1 MTMIP
6 RLLRGAA
13 VLTTAGLATVFAP
26 AAGAAPC
33 TVVAFNS
40 CYIGV
45 DGTDTQMLNTTA
57 ANYDFVGL
65 GVNSSE
71 VGILPPVGAS
81 GQLSGTLNVNAGGS
95 MTLNYLPLTIGS
107 PTVRPAD
114 NSVLLGVSAGSSGT
128 LNVNGGSVNTP
139 LLFVGQG
146 DPGRPS
152 TGTATISSGGTVT
165 ATLDSGTSGPL
176 PGFNAVNI
184 GRGPGSIGTVTVTGA
199 GSTLNAPAGYISL
212 GREGSGTLNVLAG
225 GQVVGSQTASTVFG
239 STATTSGK
247 TAILVDGTGSKLTAD
262 QMLLGVGLGTFPPG
276 TRPIPNFGSTNHGN
290 GTLDVRNGGEVAV
303 NDLFVGSGGRL
314 QGNGTITGNVTS
326 TGIVAPGNSPGTLH
340 IAGNFTQT
348 GGALEIQ
355 IASASDFDII
365 DVNGFASLT
374 NVLIEFLFVDGYA
387 PSAGTSFSFLQTTS
401 GLNNTGST
409 YAYAG
414 LQPGFGYTVDDTNGL
429 MTLVATTNG
438 VAVPEPGT
446 LALLLGAGL
455 AGIGVRR
462 RTAS

>member
-1 MTMIP
+1 MKT
-6 RLLRGAA
+6 RF
-13 VLTTAGLATVFAP
+13 ATVLCIASSAALAAFSSP
-26 AAGAAPC
+26 ASATPC
-33 TVVAFNS
+33 TVDAFNS

-45 DGTDTQMLNTTA
+45 DGSDTQTLNTTA

-81 GQLSGTLNVNAGGS
+81 GPLSGTLNVNAGGS
-95 MTLNYLPLTIGS
+95 MTLNYLPSTIGS

-128 LNVNGGSVNTP
+128 LNVNGGSVITP
-139 LLFVGQG
+139 ILFVGQG

-239 STATTSGK
+239 STATTSGT

-262 QMLLGVGLGTFPPG
+262 QMLLGVGLGTFTPG

-326 TGIVAPGNSPGTLH
+326 TGTVAPGNSPGTLH

-348 GGALEIQ
+348 GGTIDIEIAG
-355 IASASDFDII
+355 ASLFDTI
-365 DVNGFASLT
+365 DVTMGVVLN
-374 NVLIEFLFVDGYA
+374 NVLIRFIFTGGYA
-387 PSAGTSFSFLQTTS
+387 PMAGDEYNFL
-401 GLNNTGST
+401 NVGSLFGIDNFDPT
-409 YAYAG
+409 YAILG
-414 LQPGFGYTVDDTNGL
+414 LQSGFVYDVSNINGAL
-429 MTLVATTNG
+429 ALNARTNG
-438 VAVPEPGT
+438 VAVPEPAS
-446 LALLLGAGL
+446 LALFGIGL
-455 AGIGVRR
+455 AGLGFSRR
-462 RTAS
+462 KKA